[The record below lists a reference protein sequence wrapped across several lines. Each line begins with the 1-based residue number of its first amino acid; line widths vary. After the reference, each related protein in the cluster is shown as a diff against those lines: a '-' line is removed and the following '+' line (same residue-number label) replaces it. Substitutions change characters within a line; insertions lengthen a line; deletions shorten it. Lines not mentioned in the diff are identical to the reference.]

1 MVKLGNHID
10 LLFLRIGFKKGQK
23 FRVIIDSHGK
33 DHWDAGSEPYQV
45 QVGNGTELF
54 QVPFDYLIA
63 V

>member
-10 LLFLRIGFKKGQK
+10 LLFLCIGFEKSQK

-33 DHWDAGSEPYQV
+33 DHRGAGAEPYQV
-45 QVGNGTELF
+45 QVGDGTELF
-54 QVPFDYLIA
+54 QIPSDDLIA